1 MKICANL
8 CRLLTE
14 IGRVVVFATLET
26 QRGQER
32 DEPLDGSLI
41 DTLTLGEHIE
51 LVEHLKKKSAGLMDR
66 ADDGATLPS
75 QVFQQR
81 HTLIWSRTVQ
91 STATGP
97 FSCKSFFSFIQ
108 FLIIAQIWFLVK
120 NKTNCKNY
128 AEIKP
133 TQWYRR
139 RSYLVGSSKNITGGL
154 FTSSWAMAS
163 RFRWP
168 PDNCL
173 ILVNSDSLRPRAS
186 RIRLICKKI
195 GAAG

>member
-1 MKICANL
+1 MHHGYFNSDKSYKLMKICANL

-81 HTLIWSRTVQ
+81 HTLI
-91 STATGP
+91 
-97 FSCKSFFSFIQ
+97 
-108 FLIIAQIWFLVK
+108 
-120 NKTNCKNY
+120 
-128 AEIKP
+128 
-133 TQWYRR
+133 
-139 RSYLVGSSKNITGGL
+139 
-154 FTSSWAMAS
+154 
-163 RFRWP
+163 
-168 PDNCL
+168 
-173 ILVNSDSLRPRAS
+173 
-186 RIRLICKKI
+186 
-195 GAAG
+195 